1 MNKTDNNATRL
12 LAQHA
17 ATLAYDRLPA
27 ALVTMLKQCVLD
39 TLGVAIGASGLAA
52 EARILADYVGELGG
66 RADSTLLG
74 FGTQAPASWAAL
86 VNGSL
91 GHMLDYD
98 DVGAGGHVS
107 IVTIPVAFALA
118 EKLAAAGRPVNGRT
132 LLAAI
137 AAGTDIHTRL
147 NQAIQIPDWTIAE
160 GWFPTQ
166 MFGFISGA
174 ATAAR
179 VLGLDP
185 EQCENALGIGFNQ
198 MSGSRQM
205 AVGAATH
212 MRSMQAGF
220 SGQGAVLAAELAAR
234 GIVGS
239 KDVIEGRYGVFRT
252 YVRDAAPDWNA
263 LLDGLGSEFPLIA
276 KHGFKVWP
284 ACGYTRATNTAVLE
298 LRNEHNL
305 KPQDIDAITV
315 IGGTG
320 GAQLLSEPLA
330 AKRRPKLA
338 IDGKFSIPFT
348 TAIMMTHGNVQLRDY
363 TEAALQDPAVLA
375 MADRVSWR
383 ADPAAAVPVGGESAL
398 SRPTVQIRLRD
409 GRTLSRKADGV
420 PGDPRNPIARA
431 QLEAKFRDCVSF
443 AAKPVARPNIDRA
456 IALINDLEN
465 LDDAA
470 EIVRVLS

>member
-1 MNKTDNNATRL
+1 
-12 LAQHA
+12 
-17 ATLAYDRLPA
+17 
-27 ALVTMLKQCVLD
+27 VLD
-39 TLGVAIGASGLAA
+39 TLGVAIGASGLAP
-52 EARILADYVGELGG
+52 EAQTLADYVREFGG
-66 RADSTLLG
+66 KPDSSLLG
-74 FGTQAPASWAAL
+74 SGGKAPAPWAAL

-107 IVTIPVAFALA
+107 IVTIPVALALA
-118 EKLAAAGRPVNGRT
+118 EKLANGGRRVTGRT

-137 AAGTDIHTRL
+137 ASGTDIHTRL
-147 NQAIQIPDWTIAE
+147 NQAIRIPDWTIAE

-179 VLGLDP
+179 VLGLDAV
-185 EQCENALGIGFNQ
+185 QTENALGIGFNQ

-220 SGQGAVLAAELAAR
+220 SGQGAVIAAELAQR

-239 KDVIEGRYGVFRT
+239 KEVIEGRYGLFRT
-252 YVRDAAPDWNA
+252 YVRDTAPDWSA
-263 LLDGLGSEFPLIA
+263 LLDGLGHEFPLLD

-298 LRNEHNL
+298 LRNEFNI
-305 KPQDIDAITV
+305 KPADVDAITV

-330 AKRRPKLA
+330 AKRRPQLA

-348 TAIMMTHGNVQLRDY
+348 TAVMMTHGDVRLSHY
-363 TEAALQDPAVLA
+363 TEAALTDPAVLA

-383 ADPAAAVPVGGESAL
+383 ADPDATVPVGGESAL
-398 SRPTVQIRLRD
+398 SRPTVEIKLRN
-409 GRTLSRKADGV
+409 GRVLTRKADGV
-420 PGDPRNPIARA
+420 PGDPRHPVSPA

-443 AAKPVARPNIDRA
+443 AAKPVSQQNIDRA
-456 IALINDLEN
+456 IALIGDLEN

>member
-1 MNKTDNNATRL
+1 MSKADHNATRR

-17 ATLAYDRLPA
+17 ATLSFDALPS
-27 ALVTMLKQCVLD
+27 ALVSMLKQCVLD
-39 TLGVAIGASGLAA
+39 TLGVAIGASGLAPEAKILAEYVA
-52 EARILADYVGELGG
+52 EAGG
-66 RADSTLLG
+66 KTESTLLG
-74 FGTQAPASWAAL
+74 FGTRSTAGHAAL
-86 VNGSL
+86 INGSL

-107 IVTIPVAFALA
+107 IVTIPVALALA
-118 EKLAAAGRPVNGRT
+118 EKCSGSGRPVSGRT

-166 MFGFISGA
+166 MFGFLSGA

-179 VLGLDP
+179 VLGLDAV
-185 EQCENALGIGFNQ
+185 QTENALGIGFNQ

-220 SGQGAVLAAELAAR
+220 SGQGAVFAAELAAR

-252 YVRDAAPDWNA
+252 YVRDSAPDWQA
-263 LLDGLGSEFPLIA
+263 LLGDLGLEFPLLA

-298 LRNEHNL
+298 LRREFNL
-305 KPQDIDAITV
+305 KPADVESITV

-320 GAQLLSEPLA
+320 GAQLLSEPLET
-330 AKRRPKLA
+330 KRRPQLS

-348 TAIMMTHGNVQLRDY
+348 TAVMMTHGNVQLRDY
-363 TEAALQDPAVLA
+363 TDAALRDPAVLA

-383 ADPAAAVPVGGESAL
+383 ADPDAEMPVGGESAL
-398 SRPTVQIRLRD
+398 SRPTVEIRLVD

-420 PGDPRNPIARA
+420 PGDPRHPIAQA
-431 QLEAKFRDCVSF
+431 QLETKFRDCVAF
-443 AAKPVARPNIDRA
+443 AAKPVSPQNIDRA
-456 IALINDLEN
+456 IALIGDLEN
-465 LDDAA
+465 LDDTA
-470 EIVRVLS
+470 EIVRVLA